1 MAYVVPQV
9 LVFQEFTAVP
19 NELTNPLR
27 AWIAGGHADLH
38 RYAVADEKAEA
49 SLGAYDKDFDV
60 AYSWPGRTAG
70 SLVDADYVKLFVDD
84 AILEYC
90 NLPSGNISL
99 AAVSGENNQISGTA
113 VFADNGT
120 AYPRDLEN
128 KASGGTVIKRDVK
141 VGDIVDIDDG
151 DGNSLSTHVRGF
163 VADDVAAT
171 TEPATSDSANEASQA
186 AATVDPGLP
195 DTGGVSTSLL
205 TQGGTYDGLA
215 DGDIS
220 EVYTLTVRDASSGG
234 LFNTARVDVV
244 SQSGNDNDLD
254 VTPAL
259 SGSAFSV
266 GARGL
271 TLTFTQSGD
280 SSTHDLSVG
289 DKWTIE
295 VSQDFEKAAP
305 VSSGTYT
312 GTEDTTY
319 IVECVEGGA
328 FSSDTV
334 PKISVSTTTSSD
346 SSPAALVEADD
357 TAVDVGTKGVKI
369 KFEGTDSSGVIT
381 SISKENPAVITVAAT
396 ATGGGAHTLA
406 VDDIIRILPTSAS
419 AGWGSEFLE
428 SIKEA
433 NDGGIEVK
441 LLGTSGGGGNAF
453 TLAHDSDGDGALD
466 DYLNTS
472 GDSTTATP
480 GTYNEHGDA
489 SPHLRKGDKWY
500 IPVTA
505 KKAGNR
511 KTLILGHNL
520 SDDLQAASDLSLK
533 LSVKK
538 NIEVGKNRDGYAP
551 LINWDTSATQ
561 FTSKSGIVARDAG
574 YDADTDLDVTAGSLY
589 VEYREWLVALSTTV
603 SSIRDVA
610 NISVIP
616 GPLDPDN
623 PLKWGV
629 SKALANSNGT
639 TVQYSSIA
647 DPSSTDSW
655 ADALGLVVGR
665 DDVYGLVPLTRTKA
679 VLDLFTAHVN
689 SQSSANAGRWRAA
702 WYNIL
707 AVEELA
713 VVNSAEATD
722 GNHVEAKLDANPADS
737 KLTRVTVTSGNIDL
751 VTAGVAAG
759 DIVRYIFDDDG
770 FGNDSYTEFVVD
782 SVTNSAEL
790 ILFSAHSAT
799 SVTRR
804 IEIYHNRN
812 KTEVAAQVAAAAG
825 AYGNRRIHAVW
836 PDVVD
841 SNPGYF
847 LCAALAGYA
856 SGVVPHQ
863 GLTNAEISGFTDLP
877 RSVDFFNA
885 SHLDTL
891 ADSGTWVVTKD
902 SSGSVITR
910 HARTTDNTDLNTS
923 EEVVVRNVDSMSFLF
938 LNRLE
943 QFIGKANVTPSA
955 LNLMRVQTVSA
966 IEFLKSNGFVERLGG
981 QLIDGDIV
989 ELAQHPLLKDRV
1001 LITLSLE
1008 IPYPANNI
1016 EVHLTV

>member
-1 MAYVVPQV
+1 
-9 LVFQEFTAVP
+9 
-19 NELTNPLR
+19 
-27 AWIAGGHADLH
+27 
-38 RYAVADEKAEA
+38 
-49 SLGAYDKDFDV
+49 
-60 AYSWPGRTAG
+60 
-70 SLVDADYVKLFVDD
+70 
-84 AILEYC
+84 
-90 NLPSGNISL
+90 
-99 AAVSGENNQISGTA
+99 
-113 VFADNGT
+113 
-120 AYPRDLEN
+120 
-128 KASGGTVIKRDVK
+128 
-141 VGDIVDIDDG
+141 
-151 DGNSLSTHVRGF
+151 
-163 VADDVAAT
+163 
-171 TEPATSDSANEASQA
+171 
-186 AATVDPGLP
+186 
-195 DTGGVSTSLL
+195 
-205 TQGGTYDGLA
+205 
-215 DGDIS
+215 
-220 EVYTLTVRDASSGG
+220 
-234 LFNTARVDVV
+234 VV

-271 TLTFTQSGD
+271 TLTF
-280 SSTHDLSVG
+280 SSAGLSADLAVG
-289 DKWTIE
+289 DKWTIP
-295 VSQDFEKAAP
+295 VSQDFEKASP

-319 IVECVEGGA
+319 IVECVEGGVFTSA
-328 FSSDTV
+328 TV

-346 SSPAALVEADD
+346 SSPAALVDVAD
-357 TAVDVGTKGVKI
+357 TAVDAGTKGVKI
-369 KFEGTDSSGVIT
+369 KFGGTDSSGNIS
-381 SISKENPAVITVAAT
+381 SISREEPAVMVVASGGLLIDTDIVRIFPLTVS
-396 ATGGGAHTLA
+396 G
-406 VDDIIRILPTSAS
+406 
-419 AGWGSEFLE
+419 GWGSETLE
-428 SIKEA
+428 ALKDGA
-433 NDGGIEVK
+433 DGGIDVK
-441 LLGTSGGGGNAF
+441 LANHASADYFVLTH
-453 TLAHDSDGDGALD
+453 LVDGSYVDLD
-466 DYLNTS
+466 IPT
-472 GDSTTATP
+472 GDIAPTP
-480 GTYNEHGDA
+480 GTYNEYGDTID
-489 SPHLRKGDKWY
+489 HLRKGDKWY

-520 SDDLQAASDLSLK
+520 SATLQAASNLSLK

-538 NIEVGKNRDGYAP
+538 NIEVGKNREGYAP
-551 LINWDTSATQ
+551 LVNWVTSATQ

-713 VVNSAEATD
+713 LVNKAESTD

>member
-19 NELTNPLR
+19 DELTNPLR

-38 RYAVADEKAEA
+38 RYAVADEKAEV
-49 SLGAYDKDFDV
+49 SLGAYDKDFDA
-60 AYSWPGRTAG
+60 AYDWPGRTAG
-70 SLVDADYVKLFVDD
+70 SVVDADYVKLFIDD

-90 NLPSGNISL
+90 NLPAGTSGITPL
-99 AAVSGENNQISGTA
+99 AAVSGENNQISGAA

-151 DGNSLSTHVRGF
+151 EGNSLSTHVRGF
-163 VADDVAAT
+163 VADDVAAVID
-171 TEPATSDSANEASQA
+171 PATSDSANKATQA
-186 AATVDPGLP
+186 AATPTP
-195 DTGGVSTSLL
+195 TAATANTTTSTLAQAGS
-205 TQGGTYDGLA
+205 YDGLA

-220 EVYTLTVRDASSGG
+220 EVYTVTVRDASSGG
-234 LFNTARVDVV
+234 DFTTAKVDVV
-244 SQSGNDNDLD
+244 SQSGNDNDLN
-254 VTPAL
+254 VTPAGT
-259 SGSAFSV
+259 GSAFSV
-266 GARGL
+266 GSRGL
-271 TLTFTQSGD
+271 TLTFAQSGG
-280 SSTHDLSVG
+280 THDLAVG
-289 DKWTIE
+289 DKWTVN
-295 VSQDFEKAAP
+295 VSQAFEKAEP

-319 IVECVEGGA
+319 IVECVEGGT
-328 FSSDTV
+328 FNSSTTA

-346 SSPAALVEADD
+346 SSPAAVVDDDLV
-357 TAVDVGTKGVKI
+357 AVDVGTKGVKI
-369 KFEGTDSSGVIT
+369 KFEGTDSSGSIT
-381 SISKENPAVITVAAT
+381 AITQANPAVITVAS
-396 ATGGGAHTLA
+396 GHDLA
-406 VDDIIRILPTSAS
+406 ANDLIRILPETVSG
-419 AGWGSEFLE
+419 GWGSEALE
-428 SIKEA
+428 ALKDGA
-433 NDGGIEVK
+433 DGGIEVK
-441 LLGTSGGGGNAF
+441 LLGTSGGGGLSF
-453 TLAHDSDGDGALD
+453 TLGHDSDGDGDLD
-466 DYLNTS
+466 DFLDTS
-472 GDSTTATP
+472 GDSTPATP
-480 GTYNEHGDA
+480 GTYNEHGDV

-500 IPVTA
+500 IPVVA

-520 SDDLQAASDLSLK
+520 SDALQAASDLSLK

-551 LINWDTSATQ
+551 AINWDTSATQ
-561 FTSKSGIVARDAG
+561 FTSKAGILARDAG
-574 YDADTDLDVTAGSLY
+574 YDADTDLAVTAGSLY
-589 VEYREWLVALSTTV
+589 VEYREWLAALSTTV

-610 NISVIP
+610 NLSSIA

-639 TVQYSSIA
+639 SVKYSSVA

-713 VVNSAEATD
+713 LVNKAESTD
-722 GNHVEAKLDANPADS
+722 GGDVRATLDANPADS
-737 KLTRVTVTSGNIDL
+737 KLTRVTVTTGNIDF
-751 VTAGVAAG
+751 VAKGVAAG
-759 DIVRYIFDDDG
+759 DIVRYIFVDDG

-790 ILFSAHSAT
+790 ILFSAHSEAV
-799 SVTRR
+799 SVARR
-804 IEIYHNRN
+804 IEVYHNRN
-812 KTEVAAQVAAAAG
+812 KAEVATQVAAAAG

-863 GLTNAEISGFTDLP
+863 GLTNAEISGFTDLT

-902 SSGSVITR
+902 NSGSVITR

-966 IEFLKSNGFVERLGG
+966 IEFLKSNGFVERLGC

-989 ELAQHPLLKDRV
+989 ELVAHPLLKDRV